1 MMKAVEE
8 AMPEHANLHTERFAA
23 TQPDRCGVEPFE
35 AVLQRSG
42 VVVQVPAEQSLLDAI
57 HEVDPTLDA
66 SCEDGICG
74 SCEVRVL
81 GGIPDHRDDVLQN
94 RERDRTDLMYPC
106 VSRAKG
112 RRIVLAV

>member
-1 MMKAVEE
+1 
-8 AMPEHANLHTERFAA
+8 MPSHATLHTERFAA
-23 TQPDRCGVEPFE
+23 TQRSVEAEPFE

-42 VVVQVPAEQSLLDAI
+42 VVVQVPAEQSLLAAI

-81 GGIPDHRDDVLQN
+81 GGLPDHRDDVLQN
-94 RERDRTDLMYPC
+94 HERARTDLMYPC

-112 RRIVLAV
+112 RRIVLDV